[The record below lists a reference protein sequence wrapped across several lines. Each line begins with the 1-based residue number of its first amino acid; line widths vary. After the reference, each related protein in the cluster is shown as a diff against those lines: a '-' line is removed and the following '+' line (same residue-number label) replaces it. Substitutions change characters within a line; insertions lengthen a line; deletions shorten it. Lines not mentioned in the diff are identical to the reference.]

1 VRSGGAVRVQKYLSQ
16 AGAASRRQAEAML
29 LQGRVAVNGKR
40 LTRLGARVVPGVD
53 VVSLDGE
60 EVRPASRRWV
70 AFHKPVGVL
79 CTRRDPHG
87 CETVYDVLPSWAA
100 RLRYVGRLDRDTS
113 GLLLM
118 TNDGDL
124 AAALAHPAAGAE
136 REYVA
141 AVKGDVTAQRIR
153 ALKKGAELE
162 DGFARPK
169 RVRKVRLDNGERG
182 VKLVLA
188 EGRKHVV
195 FADGNPK
202 ASLIVVGEA
211 PGAEEDATGL
221 PFVGQAGKLLDLMLA
236 SVGLSRVESA
246 YICNL
251 LKCRPPGNRNPM
263 PEEIETCAPFLERQI
278 ELVAPRAVLAV
289 GAFAAKQLAGSAAA
303 LGKLRGRVHRCGGA
317 PLVVTYHPAALLRNP
332 GWSRRAWDDLQLL
345 RRELNA
351 GRPG

>member
-1 VRSGGAVRVQKYLSQ
+1 MTDAAERLAAHLEQRRELGEPEIVPSTLTAAELVAAASAAGGGPPARRPSTDERPGAAETTGGGAGP
-16 AGAASRRQAEAML
+16 AGPAR
-29 LQGRVAVNGKR
+29 GR
-40 LTRLGARVVPGVD
+40 T
-53 VVSLDGE
+53 
-60 EVRPASRRWV
+60 
-70 AFHKPVGVL
+70 
-79 CTRRDPHG
+79 
-87 CETVYDVLPSWAA
+87 
-100 RLRYVGRLDRDTS
+100 
-113 GLLLM
+113 
-118 TNDGDL
+118 
-124 AAALAHPAAGAE
+124 AALAKDDVRERARTAGHDE
-136 REYVA
+136 LR
-141 AVKGDVTAQRIR
+141 RM
-153 ALKKGAELE
+153 ALGCT
-162 DGFARPK
+162 RC
-169 RVRKVRLDNGERG
+169 R
-182 VKLVLA
+182 LA